1 MNAVEVVQHANKAY
15 NAHDADAL
23 AAAYAEGATIVIL
36 ATVRFLP
43 AKKLPTTPKRCGRLI
58 PTLRSS

>member
-23 AAAYAEGATIVIL
+23 AAAYAEGVMY
-36 ATVRFLP
+36 VF
-43 AKKLPTTPKRCGRLI
+43 GDMQ
-58 PTLRSS
+58 